1 MPTAAVTPFA
11 LLVPIAGLGSAAL
24 ILGEQL
30 TLIEVAAGLV
40 ILLGLA
46 IALELLQPAE
56 RPLSLLAE
64 DFVARL
70 TKHARAERAKK

>member
-1 MPTAAVTPFA
+1 MVNERTVVGASPSAKAAAVTPFA

-46 IALELLQPAE
+46 IALVTRGRSERVAD
-56 RPLSLLAE
+56 RPLG
-64 DFVARL
+64 
-70 TKHARAERAKK
+70 